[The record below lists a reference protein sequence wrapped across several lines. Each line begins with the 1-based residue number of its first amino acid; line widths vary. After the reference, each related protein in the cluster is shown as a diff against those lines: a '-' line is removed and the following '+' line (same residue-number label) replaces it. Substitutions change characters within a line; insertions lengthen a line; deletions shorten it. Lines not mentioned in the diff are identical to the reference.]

1 MVHISSSVLTTPINF
16 ISTISIA
23 DFLEVL
29 LPFYNPSSGSL
40 RLLLLLL
47 LPSLPTPLRAILG
60 IWKAAF
66 CNYTTPG
73 SSSRL
78 ATRQPLR
85 PMFSRLKRDMR
96 CWGKC
101 QDHISTW
108 TIRSTEH
115 RRLFL
120 FLNAKHE
127 TSFQAV
133 GFVFKRVGI
142 KLFRISIDFEHWTGV
157 DISLNIADFIYSCK
171 VTNISMVIYKTVS
184 SKWGCY
190 DLIIRWW
197 RYVQVQVLLFVDV
210 IFFLYEYLSIINVL
224 HRSER
229 KF

>member
-1 MVHISSSVLTTPINF
+1 MS
-16 ISTISIA
+16 
-23 DFLEVL
+23 
-29 LPFYNPSSGSL
+29 
-40 RLLLLLL
+40 
-47 LPSLPTPLRAILG
+47 
-60 IWKAAF
+60 
-66 CNYTTPG
+66 
-73 SSSRL
+73 
-78 ATRQPLR
+78 
-85 PMFSRLKRDMR
+85 

-108 TIRSTEH
+108 TIRSTKH

-157 DISLNIADFIYSCK
+157 DISLNIADFIHSCK

-184 SKWGCY
+184 RNGGCY

-224 HRSER
+224 HRSGR
-229 KF
+229 KSNLGCDQFLSSHHLKNWHSLQTMGESWWLDGYIMATTDDRRIENNVRFDHHLVKAVAFILCWTKIFGYFYLVNLMYLVRAHC